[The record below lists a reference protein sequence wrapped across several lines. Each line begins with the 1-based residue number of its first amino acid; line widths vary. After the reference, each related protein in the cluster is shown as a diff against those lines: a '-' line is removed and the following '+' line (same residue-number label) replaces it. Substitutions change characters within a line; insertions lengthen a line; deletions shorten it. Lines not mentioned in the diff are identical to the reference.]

1 LNTKTLP
8 NISGAKGCVLPRYAT
23 YSFVRI
29 PLLVILLLGLT
40 FGLSSRSLAVSLQ
53 EAVQAALLTS
63 PDIGIVTESRRA
75 IDQEL
80 EQAWSLFRP
89 QVDLRTASGGQY
101 TNSPGTRGR
110 ARDLN
115 DGGTVRQLRYESGL
129 TIRQML
135 FDGFAAASEVSRQ
148 EARVGAAARRVRETS
163 EFTALDAAE
172 AYLESFRQRE
182 LVGLAEEN
190 IVAHLNTLQLVTIKA
205 EGGAA
210 SLTDVEQTQ
219 SRVSTAE
226 DALVETRS
234 RVRDADANYINT
246 IGEAPIDLVRPQ
258 VPFQAVPE
266 NETAAVALALKLN
279 PTIAVTRADLETAK
293 ADYQSTRAGFWP
305 RVDLEVGANSNRNL
319 AGTRGQTSDVS
330 ALVVMRYNIFNG
342 GADTARRQQF
352 IARIAEA
359 RQRMLQVQRATEREM
374 RLAWNALATARE
386 RLTALRRQVQANES
400 VLGAYQ
406 LQFDIGRRDLLDLLD
421 AENDLY
427 RSRTNLLTAEFV
439 ELFGVYRVLA
449 SAGVMLATLDL
460 APPSE
465 SLTDLEERR
474 LLELEETLRTVP
486 KYSEEVLDDDAPVL
500 DPNAPLL
507 DPNAPLLDPNA
518 PLLDPNA
525 PLLDPNAPLLDPEVE
540 PESGKILPKETTDD
554 DIAAKRS
561 TPNRPGTDHELV
573 VSPEVLDEAPSQD
586 VAPTIADD
594 PILWVKRTTPN
605 DSANLRD
612 VIENLPGD
620 LPISPSVR
628 QPAARAPAEFVE
640 FSDTNSNKQISST
653 SVLTSGFVEHKLP
666 SELLEFE
673 VSKPPVPAVALL
685 SNRNPGK
692 ATGQNTTSTTERTLP
707 ASETKLAEGS
717 DQSIWLD
724 PLDVPEVALSTPRRD
739 DRRTIDAVVGADKL
753 TAVEIPREK
762 TLDARST
769 GTTSAPKQVSTSVAV
784 IDNAP
789 DAIGAAEA
797 ATQIARLEP
806 SLTRAEIVPR
816 SDKTA
821 TVVAK
826 AAQAP
831 VAPKLGAAEVSAAME
846 FGMSPDLPAQTTEH
860 ATTNPVVPPVP
871 LAKAKEDSRYIDPPE
886 MLTGAEVPAQI
897 ALLSPMQDSATG
909 RASEQRLA
917 DDPARS
923 IVNPSALSKA
933 EHTPDAAS
941 ISVNTPESA
950 RPVAGHN
957 NRLVVAASPEERMPD
972 RYASAAAS
980 SAALPPIVP
989 YGFFDIDRPLASGQ
1003 THILLPARPT
1013 RSVANT
1019 YAGQRQTGRQ
1029 LATPL
1034 LEEPIKA
1041 SAVAALIPSGH
1052 SDPGSTT
1059 PRYPFWSFE

>member
-1 LNTKTLP
+1 MQ
-8 NISGAKGCVLPRYAT
+8 
-23 YSFVRI
+23 I
-29 PLLVILLLGLT
+29 PLLVALLLGLT

-266 NETAAVALALKLN
+266 NETAAVALAPKLN

-486 KYSEEVLDDDAPVL
+486 KYGEEVFDDDAPVLDPNASVL

-525 PLLDPNAPLLDPEVE
+525 PLLDPNAPILDPEVE
-540 PESGKILPKETTDD
+540 PESGKILPKEATDD
-554 DIAAKRS
+554 DIATKRS
-561 TPNRPGTDHELV
+561 APSHSGTDHELV
-573 VSPEVLDEAPSQD
+573 DSPKVLNEAPSQD
-586 VAPTIADD
+586 VAPTIAND

-605 DSANLRD
+605 GSANLRD
-612 VIENLPGD
+612 VTENLPGE

-640 FSDTNSNKQISST
+640 FSDTNSNKQISSA

-666 SELLEFE
+666 SELLEFD
-673 VSKPPVPAVALL
+673 VSKLRVPAVALL
-685 SNRNPGK
+685 SNRNTAK
-692 ATGQNTTSTTERTLP
+692 ATRQNAASTTERTLP
-707 ASETKLAEGS
+707 ASETELAEGS

-762 TLDARST
+762 TLDASST
-769 GTTSAPKQVSTSVAV
+769 GTTSAPKQVSTSVAA
-784 IDNAP
+784 IDNAL

-797 ATQIARLEP
+797 ATQISRLEP
-806 SLTRAEIVPR
+806 SLTRVETVPR
-816 SDKTA
+816 SDKIE

-826 AAQAP
+826 AERAP
-831 VAPKLGAAEVSAAME
+831 EASTLGAAEVSAAME
-846 FGMSPDLPAQTTEH
+846 FGMSPDLPAQTAEH
-860 ATTNPVVPPVP
+860 ATTNPVIPLVP
-871 LAKAKEDSRYIDPPE
+871 LAEAKEASQSIDPPE
-886 MLTGAEVPAQI
+886 MPTSAEVPAQI
-897 ALLSPMQDSATG
+897 ALLSPIQDAATG
-909 RASEQRLA
+909 RASVQRFA

-923 IVNPSALSKA
+923 IVNPSSLSKA
-933 EHTPDAAS
+933 EHAPDAAS
-941 ISVNTPESA
+941 ISVNTTESA
-950 RPVAGHN
+950 RPAAGRN

-1013 RSVANT
+1013 RSATNT
-1019 YAGQRQTGRQ
+1019 YVGQRQTGRQ
-1029 LATPL
+1029 LVTPL

-1052 SDPGSTT
+1052 SDPRSTT